1 MNVNKKILRVLYITL
16 VIIISIPALMF
27 IVGLQ
32 SPGKPLEGVG
42 HDSKEPAFTFT
53 SFMDHRYQYRFSN
66 YLDSRF
72 PFEASFIRLYNQ
84 VEYKVFHNISNDNVV
99 LGKEG
104 FLFEPWYIESYYG
117 NDFLGEK
124 FIQDQV
130 DKLAALDSVFR
141 ANGKTLII
149 ALAPGKTYVYP
160 EFIPDY
166 LKEKQTDSTNY
177 NFYARK
183 LKEKKLNVFDFN
195 QWFIIIK
202 PTFERYLFPKAGTH
216 WSEDMA
222 LVALDSLIRYIECK
236 SGDFLNNIYL
246 SNLRKT
252 DIAEG
257 SDNDLLKISN
267 LIRADD
273 YDEYY
278 YWNYRFEN
286 RFPVEKNL
294 LAISDS
300 YFWNFYA
307 RGLSLTFK
315 NPKFWYY
322 FNNAYSQDEP
332 ETIVMDLNITD
343 QIKEADY
350 VLLMSSTTPLYKF
363 GWGFIDEAYCRF
375 VENPVDL
382 KSRTFLANPDADK
395 TFLNSGC
402 VNQEISNIIK
412 NIKAVPT
419 WYELVKQKAAERN
432 ISVDSM
438 LIIDAYYIQ
447 DN

>member
-1 MNVNKKILRVLYITL
+1 MDVNKKILRVIYITL

-27 IVGLQ
+27 MLGVQ
-32 SPGKPLEGVG
+32 SPGKPLQGVV
-42 HDSKEPAFTFT
+42 HTSTEPDFSLKTF
-53 SFMDHRYQYRFSN
+53 MNHRYQYEFSN

-84 VEYKVFHNISNDNVV
+84 VEYTLFHKISNENVI

-104 FLFEPWYIESYYG
+104 FLFEPWYIQSYFG
-117 NDFLGEK
+117 KDFLGET
-124 FIQDQV
+124 FIRDQV
-130 DKLAALDSVFR
+130 DKLAALDSVFK

-160 EFIPDY
+160 EYIPEY
-166 LKEKQTDSTNY
+166 LKGEKTDSTNY
-177 NFYARK
+177 NFYARN
-183 LKEKKLNVFDFN
+183 LQEKKLNVLDFN
-195 QWFIIIK
+195 QWFMQLK
-202 PTFERYLFPKAGTH
+202 PTFEHHLFPKAGTH
-216 WSEDMA
+216 WSEDAA
-222 LVALDSLIRYIECK
+222 LLALDSLIRFIECK

-246 SNLRKT
+246 T
-252 DIAEG
+252 DLTLTDTAQG

-267 LIRADD
+267 LIRADG
-273 YDEYY
+273 YDEYF
-278 YWNYRFEN
+278 YWKYSFEN
-286 RFPVEKNL
+286 RFPVDKNL

-332 ETIVMDLNITD
+332 ETMVSELKMEEHL
-343 QIKEADY
+343 KEADY
-350 VLLMSSTTPLYKF
+350 ILLMSSTTPLNKF
-363 GWGFIDEAYCRF
+363 GWGFIDEAYCQF
-375 VENPVDL
+375 VENSVDL
-382 KSRTFLANPDADK
+382 RSRDFLANPNKDK

-402 VNQEISNIIK
+402 VSKEISNIIK
-412 NIKAVPT
+412 NIKAEPA
-419 WYELVKQKAAERN
+419 WYEAIKKKALERE

-438 LIIDAYYIQ
+438 LIIDAYYVK
-447 DN
+447 NN